1 MKKFSVTLIGAV
13 SILLSGCAAIPLEPQ
28 ANRIIASPNQ
38 APQSCKYVGQIIG
51 NQGNFFSGSYT
62 SNQPLEQGAM
72 NDMKN
77 KASKLGAN
85 YIQLITTRA
94 GFTGSLGG
102 SGGSISGGAS
112 QTNVTNVGNA
122 YICPAK
128 TIGL

>member
-1 MKKFSVTLIGAV
+1 MKKFAGTVVGAV

-28 ANRIIASPNQ
+28 ANLIIASPNQ
-38 APQSCKYVGQIIG
+38 APKSCKYVGQVIG
-51 NQGNFFSGSYT
+51 NQGNFFSGNYT
-62 SNQPLEQGAM
+62 SNQHLEQGAM

-77 KASKLGAN
+77 KANKLGAN

-94 GFTGSLGG
+94 GVTGSLGG
-102 SGGSISGGAS
+102 SAGSFSGGAA

-122 YICPAK
+122 YKCPAK